1 MRALVVTRPDEMEL
15 REIAAPKIG
24 PYEALVRILGCG
36 ICSTTDWELIHG
48 RQPFHND
55 YPAVLGHEALG
66 EVVET
71 GAKVTSFKTGDRVT
85 RPVSIWP
92 GEKRDGLASAWG
104 GFAEYGIV
112 RDRLAM
118 TRAGDASLENDY
130 TALRQNVISP
140 ALKLEEAILAIS
152 LSETASWFRH
162 LPSVGGKT
170 VCVGGTG
177 IAGLSMI
184 LWSQLAGAER
194 IFVLGRR
201 EERLDLGRRL
211 GATHGLN
218 VKHGSIPA
226 RLREQNEGRGVDFFL
241 EAVGLPDQIGV
252 GLSVLAPG
260 GTLAIYGVPEG
271 QKYDLSWNGGP
282 GWANIAQL
290 PAEEHRAYPWVT
302 RLLERGVIPVKDLM
316 THHWKLAE
324 YGAAFDAV
332 RDGAVVKGW
341 LEI

>member
-1 MRALVVTRPDEMEL
+1 MRALAVTRPDEVEL
-15 REIAAPKIG
+15 REIAAPKPG
-24 PYEALVRILGCG
+24 AHEALVRILGCG

-48 RQPFHND
+48 RQPFHRD
-55 YPAVLGHEALG
+55 YPAVLGHEAIG

-71 GAKVTSFKTGDRVT
+71 GAKVTSFKKGDRVT

-104 GFAEYGIV
+104 GFAEFGVV
-112 RDRLAM
+112 RDRVAM
-118 TRAGDASLENDY
+118 TRDGDPSLENDY

-152 LSETASWFRH
+152 LAETASWFRY
-162 LPSVGGKT
+162 LPSVAGKS

-201 EERLDLGRRL
+201 DERLDVARRL

-218 VKHGSIPA
+218 VTKGSVPA
-226 RLREQNEGRGVDFFL
+226 RLREMNEGRGVDFFL

-271 QKYDLSWNGGP
+271 QKYELCWNGSP
-282 GWANIAQL
+282 GWANIAQF

-302 RLLERGVIPVKDLM
+302 RLLERGVIPTGELM
-316 THHWKLAE
+316 THHWKLADHRE
-324 YGAAFDAV
+324 AFDAV
-332 RDGAVVKGW
+332 RNGAVVKGW